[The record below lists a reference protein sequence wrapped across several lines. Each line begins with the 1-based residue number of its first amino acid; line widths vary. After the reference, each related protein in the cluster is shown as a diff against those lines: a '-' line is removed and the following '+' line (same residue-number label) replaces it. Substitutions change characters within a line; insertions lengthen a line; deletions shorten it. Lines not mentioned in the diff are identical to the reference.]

1 MDRSVTISVLL
12 GRMIMAVKFVVL
24 VLVTVRVVIGLL
36 LIALVAKRVS
46 W

>member
-1 MDRSVTISVLL
+1 MISVLL